1 MGSINRRFTEDEDVE
16 GHGGKARAI
25 DEDVEGHGGPGRRL
39 TEDEDVEGHGGKFR
53 SPAAR
58 GE

>member
-1 MGSINRRFTEDEDVE
+1 MGSINRRFTE
-16 GHGGKARAI
+16 